1 MDAMFE
7 LTEVIKKVQKLKIDI
22 LKWDFHNRG
31 NPIFGHY
38 K

>member
-7 LTEVIKKVQKLKIDI
+7 LTEVIKKGPKAEIDI
-22 LKWDFHNRG
+22 LKWDFHKTG